1 METTSTTTTTST
13 TSSTAETHVIP
24 LIWDLEITD
33 KQKRKQEK
41 RNRRKERKAR
51 KNPHFITS
59 ESNSTS
65 AATSTSEL
73 TRGCGSPTFLLSR
86 GINFDRSDFDK
97 NGFFP
102 TGSKLILKCE
112 DGAKPHPKVSTN
124 IQFHDSKIFLRNEQ
138 SVNVRE
144 RKANVHGVKF
154 TKFDV

>member
-1 METTSTTTTTST
+1 MST
-13 TSSTAETHVIP
+13 TSSTPETHVIP

-33 KQKRKQEK
+33 KQKRKEEK

-51 KNPHFITS
+51 KNPDFITS
-59 ESNSTS
+59 EMNST
-65 AATSTSEL
+65 AATSSTSEL

-112 DGAKPHPKVSTN
+112 DGAKPHPKV
-124 IQFHDSKIFLRNEQ
+124 RNY
-138 SVNVRE
+138 
-144 RKANVHGVKF
+144 
-154 TKFDV
+154 

>member
-1 METTSTTTTTST
+1 MST

-33 KQKRKQEK
+33 KQKRKEEK

-51 KNPHFITS
+51 KNPDFMTS
-59 ESNSTS
+59 SNM
-65 AATSTSEL
+65 TSTSTASEV

-112 DGAKPHPKVSTN
+112 DGAKPHPKVSL
-124 IQFHDSKIFLRNEQ
+124 KM
-138 SVNVRE
+138 NVYID
-144 RKANVHGVKF
+144 
-154 TKFDV
+154 FDDEC

>member
-1 METTSTTTTTST
+1 M
-13 TSSTAETHVIP
+13 IP

-33 KQKRKQEK
+33 KQKRKEEK

-51 KNPHFITS
+51 KNPDFITS
-59 ESNSTS
+59 EMNST
-65 AATSTSEL
+65 AATSSTSEL

-112 DGAKPHPKVSTN
+112 DGAKPHPKVR
-124 IQFHDSKIFLRNEQ
+124 IYF
-138 SVNVRE
+138 
-144 RKANVHGVKF
+144 
-154 TKFDV
+154 

>member
-1 METTSTTTTTST
+1 MSSTTSPTSTTSSSTSTTSTSMST

-33 KQKRKQEK
+33 KQKRKEEK

-51 KNPHFITS
+51 KNPDFMTS
-59 ESNSTS
+59 STSNSTS
-65 AATSTSEL
+65 MSSSEV

-112 DGAKPHPKVSTN
+112 DGAKPHPKVG
-124 IQFHDSKIFLRNEQ
+124 F
-138 SVNVRE
+138 
-144 RKANVHGVKF
+144 
-154 TKFDV
+154 

>member
-1 METTSTTTTTST
+1 M
-13 TSSTAETHVIP
+13 IP

-33 KQKRKQEK
+33 KQKRKEEK

-51 KNPHFITS
+51 KNPDFITS
-59 ESNSTS
+59 ETNST
-65 AATSTSEL
+65 AATSSKSEL

-112 DGAKPHPKVSTN
+112 DGAKPHPKVSN
-124 IQFHDSKIFLRNEQ
+124 NLKSDDSEIVFRNEQ
-138 SVNVRE
+138 NVNVRE
-144 RKANVHGVKF
+144 KKANVHGVKF
-154 TKFDV
+154 TKSDASN